1 MKQIKPITNPK
12 ARIKAQREA
21 VLGCFIAALH
31 MFATDELLALK
42 KGELSLDGKKPRSR
56 KEVIA

>member
-1 MKQIKPITNPK
+1 MNQIKPITNPQ

-31 MFATDELLALK
+31 MFTPDELVALRR
-42 KGELSLDGKKPRSR
+42 GELSLDGKKPRSR
-56 KEVIA
+56 KEAIA